1 MPIAASLLPEFDN
14 EMKIT
19 RTLIERVPDSL
30 AAWKPH
36 EKSMTMGKLAIH
48 LPGLVDMV
56 QPILT
61 QSEFDLAE
69 AGKHELAWESNAQ
82 ALAQFDR
89 AVASSRAL
97 IAAAS
102 DDQLNAMW
110 TFKVGGHT
118 VMSLPRVAALR
129 GFVMNHVIHHRGQLS
144 VYLRLNDIAL
154 PEIYGP
160 NADSVR

>member
-19 RTLIERVPDSL
+19 RTLIARVPDAL
-30 AAWKPH
+30 AGWKPH

-48 LPGLVDMV
+48 LPGLVHMIK
-56 QPILT
+56 PIVG

-82 ALAQFDR
+82 ALAEFDD
-89 AVASSRAL
+89 AVATGRAA

-102 DDQLNAMW
+102 DEQLKATW

-118 VMSLPRVAALR
+118 VMALPRVGALR

-160 NADSVR
+160 NADSAR